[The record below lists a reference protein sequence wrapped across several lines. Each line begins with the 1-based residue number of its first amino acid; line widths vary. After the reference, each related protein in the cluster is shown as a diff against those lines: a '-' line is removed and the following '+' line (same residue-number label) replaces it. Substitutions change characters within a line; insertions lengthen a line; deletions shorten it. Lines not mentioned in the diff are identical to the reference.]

1 MLHADQRVTANVG
14 ADDEPRYWP
23 IKQYGVIGDCRTAA
37 LIAPNGSI
45 DWLCL
50 PHFDSPAIL
59 CRLLDAERG
68 GYFRVAPIGSARS
81 SMTYLPGTNILE
93 TTFDTGEGRLRLVDF
108 MPIRKR
114 TRGGNLGH
122 LAGALISRASHRAGT
137 HLEREAGNDVA
148 AAHRIARIATCLD
161 GKMVMEVA
169 LKATFDYARQPYNF
183 ELHNL
188 SDDVVGAVLSAG
200 ERRLVFIARRLR
212 TETTPTDAESLTL
225 RCDQER
231 LRLRLS
237 MSAGQGLV
245 TAAQYART
253 PDEARDLLLSLA
265 ERPFEQDLE
274 ETMSYWREWSAQ
286 CRYDGTYQHAVLR
299 SALALKLCTFE
310 PTGAIVAAP
319 TTSLPEGIG
328 GVRNW
333 DYRYTWLRDSSFT
346 LDALERLGYLN
357 EARDYFHF
365 LHDLQ
370 IKNGAD
376 IRIMYGV
383 RGESDGKLDEHSLD
397 HLEGYRGSR
406 PVRIGNGAATQRQ
419 LDIYGELLDSAY
431 RYVMRS
437 GFQHEV
443 TRRPAHDLRSLAI
456 LVADYVAAH
465 WQETDRGIWEVRGA
479 PRPFVYSRVMCW
491 VALDRAIKLAKHH
504 GHERHVRRWTAAR
517 EAICADILE
526 HGYDQRLATFVQS
539 YGSDVLDAANLR
551 LSLSGFL
558 AWGDPRIVSTVDN
571 SERVLSTAHSL
582 VYRYRTDT
590 PDATSSAMNAADPG
604 ADDGLPGPE
613 GAFLACAF
621 WLVDNL
627 CHLGRVQEARTRFEQ
642 LLSFAG
648 PLGLFSEEADPNTGE
663 LLGNYPQAFT
673 HIGLI
678 NCAVTLQRAQE
689 GALDAD

>member
-1 MLHADQRVTANVG
+1 MHAEQRVTAVVG
-14 ADDEPRYWP
+14 AEDEPRYWP
-23 IKQYGVIGDCRTAA
+23 IKRYGVIGDCRTAA

-59 CRLLDAERG
+59 CRLLDADRG
-68 GYFRVAPIGSARS
+68 GYYRVSPVGQAKS

-93 TTFDTGEGRLRLVDF
+93 TTFDSGEGRLRLVDF

-114 TRGGNLGH
+114 ARGGNIGNF
-122 LAGALISRASHRAGT
+122 AGALLTRASHRAGT

-148 AAHRIARIATCLD
+148 ASHRVARIATCLD
-161 GKMVMEVA
+161 GHLVVEVT
-169 LKATFDYARQPYNF
+169 LKPTFDYARRPYDF

-188 SDDVVGAVLSAG
+188 SDDVEGAILTAG

-212 TETTPTDAESLTL
+212 TETTPTSAEPLL
-225 RCDQER
+225 MHADQER
-231 LRLRLS
+231 LRMRLS

-253 PDEARDLLLSLA
+253 AEEARDLLLQLA

-274 ETMSYWREWSAQ
+274 ETLAYWREWSAQ
-286 CRYDGTYQHAVLR
+286 CRYDGTYQYAVLR

-333 DYRYTWLRDSSFT
+333 DYRYTWLRDSAFT
-346 LDALERLGYLN
+346 LDALERLGYGN

-370 IKNGAD
+370 IKRGAD
-376 IRIMYGV
+376 LRIMYGI
-383 RGESDGKLDEHSLD
+383 RGESDGKLEEHTLD

-406 PVRIGNGAATQRQ
+406 PVRIGNGAATQQQ

-431 RYVMRS
+431 RYVLRS

-443 TRRPAHDLRSLAI
+443 SHRPLHDLRSLAMLI
-456 LVADYVAAH
+456 ADYVVDH
-465 WQETDRGIWEVRGA
+465 WQDTDRGIWEVRGA
-479 PRPFVYSRVMCW
+479 PRAFVYSRAMCW
-491 VALDRAIKLAKHH
+491 VALDRAIQLAKHH
-504 GHERHVRRWTAAR
+504 GHERHVRRWAKAR
-517 EAICADILE
+517 EAIRAEVLE
-526 HGYDQRLATFVQS
+526 HGYDDDLQSFVQA
-539 YGSDVLDAANLR
+539 YGSKVLDAANLR
-551 LSLSGFL
+551 LPLSGFL
-558 AWGDPRIVSTVDN
+558 PWDDQRIVNTVTCSD
-571 SERVLSTAHSL
+571 RVLAAPHAL
-582 VYRYRTDT
+582 VYRYRTDA
-590 PDATSSAMNAADPG
+590 PSATPG
-604 ADDGLPGPE
+604 ARDVDPATDDGLPGPE

-627 CHLGRVQEARTRFEQ
+627 CHLGRVQEARTRFEE

-648 PLGLFSEEADPNTGE
+648 PLGLFSEEADPETGE

-678 NCAVTLQRAQE
+678 NCAVTLQQAQE
-689 GALDAD
+689 GILDAD